1 MFLVFKEENVKA
13 MHAIIKFKVYISLT
27 VLALIPIKV
36 TTTPEFALTV
46 GVGVS
51 E

>member
-1 MFLVFKEENVKA
+1 MLKPCNNIVLK
-13 MHAIIKFKVYISLT
+13 IQSLSLT

>member
-1 MFLVFKEENVKA
+1 MLKPCNNIALK
-13 MHAIIKFKVYISLT
+13 IQNPSLT

>member
-1 MFLVFKEENVKA
+1 MLKPCNNIALK
-13 MHAIIKFKVYISLT
+13 IQSLSLT

-36 TTTPEFALTV
+36 TTTPEFAPTV